1 MHVIAFMYNQ
11 VETHN
16 MISFFLVASR
26 AHCFDL
32 TTLSCRYGGFSFGM
46 PLPLDLQLDLRT
58 VPKNRTL
65 SKVNVPSA
73 PPLFS
78 FAIIT

>member
-1 MHVIAFMYNQ
+1 M
-11 VETHN
+11 T
-16 MISFFLVASR
+16 SFFLVISR
-26 AHCFDL
+26 DHRFDL

-46 PLPLDLQLDLRT
+46 PLPPDLQLDLRA

-65 SKVNVPSA
+65 SKVSVPPA
-73 PPLFS
+73 PPLFP